1 MARAPGLVDR
11 QMLIAA
17 GRHSSV
23 QTDKHLS
30 HRERVTQELLAA
42 GLSKMQLGH
51 AECNYL
57 PEIIHPYEHIGGAVF
72 GHSEKG
78 WILMVATDRRAIILD
93 NKLFYVS
100 KDDITYDIV
109 GGVSSGQGVWGA
121 EVTLHSN
128 VDDFTIR
135 TLNRRSAKKFVDY
148 IEQRTVEH
156 LNGRSRR

>member
-17 GRHSSV
+17 GRHSNV
-23 QTDKHLS
+23 QTDQHLS
-30 HRERVTQELLAA
+30 HRERVAQELLAA
-42 GLSKMQLGH
+42 GLNKMQLSH

-57 PEIIHPYEHIGGAVF
+57 PEIIHPHEHIGGAIY
-72 GHSEKG
+72 GYSDKG

-109 GGVSSGQGVWGA
+109 GGVSSGQSVWGA

-128 VDDFTIR
+128 VDNFTIR
-135 TLNRRSAKKFVDY
+135 TLNRRSAKRFVDY
-148 IEQRTVEH
+148 IEQRTLER
-156 LNGRSRR
+156 LNGGRR